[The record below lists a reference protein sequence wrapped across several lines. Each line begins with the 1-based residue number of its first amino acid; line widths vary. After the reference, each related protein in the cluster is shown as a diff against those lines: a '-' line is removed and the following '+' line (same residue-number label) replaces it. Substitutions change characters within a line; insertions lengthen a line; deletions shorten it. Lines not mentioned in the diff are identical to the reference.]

1 MRKKALWVSPHW
13 HLVLL
18 TLVLFYDILKGTKD
32 RRLAMYSFI
41 VNPNA
46 SGGRGERIWRRLE
59 KQLKHLGV
67 PYEAFVTE
75 KTGDARRLACDLTEH
90 QREPRILIA
99 VGGDGTVSEV
109 LDGISFC
116 GPVTLGYIPTGSG
129 NDLAS
134 SLRLPKSPSRCLKK
148 ILNPKYHKLLD
159 YGVLSYGDHLTHR
172 RFMVSTGI
180 GMDAMVCQDILH
192 SKTKRGLSKVGLGK
206 LSYMLVGAKRILF
219 TRPVKGYLVLDGAQK
234 VEFNHIY
241 FVAVHNHP
249 YEGGGFRFAPGAD
262 PGDGRL
268 NVCVIHSA
276 NRLRVLKL
284 LISALFGMTKKK
296 KNRIRCYTCQEV
308 EIHMDQPMAVH
319 ADGEDCLCQQ
329 DIHVRCIP
337 QKLRMIV

>member
-32 RRLAMYSFI
+32 RRLARYSFI

-129 NDLAS
+129 NDLAR

-159 YGVLSYGDHLTHR
+159 YGVLS
-172 RFMVSTGI
+172 
-180 GMDAMVCQDILH
+180 
-192 SKTKRGLSKVGLGK
+192 
-206 LSYMLVGAKRILF
+206 
-219 TRPVKGYLVLDGAQK
+219 
-234 VEFNHIY
+234 
-241 FVAVHNHP
+241 
-249 YEGGGFRFAPGAD
+249 
-262 PGDGRL
+262 
-268 NVCVIHSA
+268 
-276 NRLRVLKL
+276 
-284 LISALFGMTKKK
+284 
-296 KNRIRCYTCQEV
+296 
-308 EIHMDQPMAVH
+308 
-319 ADGEDCLCQQ
+319 
-329 DIHVRCIP
+329 
-337 QKLRMIV
+337 

>member
-1 MRKKALWVSPHW
+1 
-13 HLVLL
+13 
-18 TLVLFYDILKGTKD
+18 
-32 RRLAMYSFI
+32 MYSFI

-129 NDLAS
+129 NDLAR

-249 YEGGGFRFAPGAD
+249 YEGGGFRETAD
-262 PGDGRL
+262 
-268 NVCVIHSA
+268 
-276 NRLRVLKL
+276 
-284 LISALFGMTKKK
+284 
-296 KNRIRCYTCQEV
+296 
-308 EIHMDQPMAVH
+308 
-319 ADGEDCLCQQ
+319 
-329 DIHVRCIP
+329 
-337 QKLRMIV
+337 